1 MGVCLVGF
9 AGLHFGCCRADCP
22 TPVIYQ
28 HNAGMTLS
36 PRIRADYLLLISNP
50 TTRQCLE
57 AFATPQ
63 GAEWLSA
70 FSNIVQKAS
79 TELPT
84 LPQLLAKM
92 TPDLV
97 ALYVGQCLDGEHS
110 VAQSGASYSV
120 DDICTD

>member
-1 MGVCLVGF
+1 MGCGLVEW
-9 AGLHFGCCRADCP
+9 FGP
-22 TPVIYQ
+22 TPDIYQ
-28 HNAGMTLS
+28 HNADMTLS

-50 TTRQCLE
+50 TPSQCLE
-57 AFATPQ
+57 AFATTH
-63 GAEWLSA
+63 GVEWLSA
-70 FSNIVQKAS
+70 FSNIVEKAS
-79 TELPT
+79 MELPT

-97 ALYVGQCLDGEHS
+97 ALYVGQSLDGEHS